1 MSPLSTLIVVAL
13 VGLAPLVVL
22 AAHRLA
28 RRAFK
33 VPGLGVFTFYP
44 REAALAAPRVARLG
58 VRAAGPLA
66 LYLYAVIVVVV
77 GLLVSGRTVGTTR
90 VDVMEG
96 PARGAGVR
104 DGDRVVA
111 VDGTPVADFGDVR
124 RLVAARGGGPVAL
137 RLERDGGETTVTVT
151 PGARG
156 LLGIRSRMERVPMP
170 VGTAVRHALARPVR
184 VVGAMWAQ
192 VAEGVAGRRSAEL
205 LGPVAMVR
213 TVQKSDAGG
222 AVVYAGDLCGYGWS
236 AFVLVV
242 LAATLV
248 GESAGRRRR
257 QGPGAATAPRGS
269 P

>member
-66 LYLYAVIVVVV
+66 LYLYAVILVVV
-77 GLLVSGRTVGTTR
+77 GLLVSGSTVGTTR

-96 PARGAGVR
+96 PAREAGVR

-124 RLVAARGGGPVAL
+124 RLVAARGGGPVQL
-137 RLERDGGETTVTVT
+137 RLERDGSETTITVA
-151 PGARG
+151 PGPRG

-170 VGTAVRHALARPVR
+170 LGTAVRHALARPVR
-184 VVGAMWAQ
+184 VVAAMATQ
-192 VAEGVAGRRSAEL
+192 VAEGVVGRRSAEV
-205 LGPVAMVR
+205 LGPVASVR
-213 TVQKSDAGG
+213 TMPQVTIGG
-222 AVVYAGDLCGYGWS
+222 SLVYAGDLCGYGWS
-236 AFVLVV
+236 GFVRVV
-242 LAATLV
+242 LAATIV
-248 GESAGRRRR
+248 GE
-257 QGPGAATAPRGS
+257 GAARGRAGPTTPRGS